1 MRSGRNRAT
10 LLRGGVR
17 LYPGLAADKN
27 PGAIRPFVEAN
38 WLRRDAA
45 PSVRMDD
52 NTLATAAS
60 RNALELKLGMDA
72 QVTRRTQ
79 VSAQLIG
86 QFGGGER
93 GYGGMLNLSHA
104 W

>member
-1 MRSGRNRAT
+1 MRSDRNRAT
-10 LLRGGVR
+10 LLRGGTC
-17 LYPGLAADKN
+17 LYPGLAADKSWRD
-27 PGAIRPFVEAN
+27 PPLCRGAN

-60 RNALELKLGMDA
+60 VALELESWAWTPIDP
-72 QVTRRTQ
+72 RTQ

>member
-1 MRSGRNRAT
+1 
-10 LLRGGVR
+10 
-17 LYPGLAADKN
+17 
-27 PGAIRPFVEAN
+27 
-38 WLRRDAA
+38 
-45 PSVRMDD
+45 MDD
-52 NTLATAAS
+52 NTLATATS
-60 RNALELKLGMDA
+60 RNAFELKLGMDA
-72 QVTRRTQ
+72 RWRTQ

>member
-1 MRSGRNRAT
+1 
-10 LLRGGVR
+10 
-17 LYPGLAADKN
+17 
-27 PGAIRPFVEAN
+27 
-38 WLRRDAA
+38 
-45 PSVRMDD
+45 MDD
-52 NTLATAAS
+52 NTLATATS
-60 RNALELKLGMDA
+60 RNAFELKLGMDA
-72 QVTRRTQ
+72 QVARRTQ